1 MLKFNQPGI
10 KIQQQQLIARDG
22 YYLLKKD
29 FGFTQKS
36 ALNTRSLNAIPFDE
50 TS

>member
-29 FGFTQKS
+29 FGFTQKIS
-36 ALNTRSLNAIPFDE
+36 LKYALIKCDPIR
-50 TS
+50 